1 MTLFNNALY
10 ASIIDYDFFF
20 FGIFRGTG
28 GMRKAVLC
36 KP

>member
-10 ASIIDYDFFF
+10 VSKIDYDFF

>member
-20 FGIFRGTG
+20 FRDLQRDRRNEESCF
-28 GMRKAVLC
+28 M
-36 KP
+36 

>member
-20 FGIFRGTG
+20 RDLQRDRRNEESCF
-28 GMRKAVLC
+28 M
-36 KP
+36 